1 MNLKRVRK
9 RDLCSLIRYLN
20 FYHLS
25 RDRIHYFSIR
35 VKEEL
40 VKDLAKLYEIRE
52 TPDDVSFRSTYPPC
66 PTSGTGWPT
75 DSQWYMAGLPVTLPK
90 SRKDCVRRL
99 HILRRRTVLKF

>member
-35 VKEEL
+35 IKEEL
-40 VKDLAKLYEIRE
+40 VKDLAKIYDIRE
-52 TPDDVSFRSTYPPC
+52 TPDGVVFRSTYPPL
-66 PTSGTGWPT
+66 PDFRYRQTKGG
-75 DSQWYMAGLPVTLPK
+75 QWYMGGVAVTLPR

-99 HILRRRTVLKF
+99 RIERRAVVLTF

>member
-40 VKDLAKLYEIRE
+40 VRDLRKIYEITE
-52 TPDDVSFRSTYPPC
+52 DEWAVHFRSTTC
-66 PTSGTGWPT
+66 PLPDFRYRMSDG
-75 DSQWYMAGLPVTLPK
+75 QWFREGRPVTLPK
-90 SRKDCVRRL
+90 SRKECSRRL
-99 HILRRRTVLKF
+99 HIIRRRTVLTF

>member
-40 VKDLAKLYEIRE
+40 VKDLSKIYDIRE
-52 TPDDVSFRSTYPPC
+52 TPEGVTFQATFPPLPNFRFRTR
-66 PTSGTGWPT
+66 
-75 DSQWYMAGLPVTLPK
+75 DSQWYMEDEAVTLPR

-99 HILRRRTVLKF
+99 RIVRRPVVLTF

>member
-40 VKDLAKLYEIRE
+40 VKDLAKIYDIRE
-52 TPDDVSFRSTYPPC
+52 IDDQVHFTSIYPPL
-66 PTSGTGWPT
+66 PDFRYRMQ
-75 DSQWYMAGLPVTLPK
+75 DSQWFMNNEKVNLPR
-90 SRKDCVRRL
+90 SRKDCCRRL
-99 HILRRRTVLKF
+99 RIIRAKCTITF

>member
-20 FYHLS
+20 FYHLN

-40 VKDLAKLYEIRE
+40 VLDLAKIYEITEDDSDIYFRA
-52 TPDDVSFRSTYPPC
+52 TAVRLPDFRYRMS
-66 PTSGTGWPT
+66 
-75 DSQWYMAGLPVTLPK
+75 DDQWFKAGNPVKLPR
-90 SRKDCVRRL
+90 SRKECSRQL
-99 HILRRRTVLKF
+99 HIVRVRTVLTF

>member
-1 MNLKRVRK
+1 MILKRVRK

-40 VKDLAKLYEIRE
+40 VRDLGKIYEIKE
-52 TPDDVSFRSTYPPC
+52 DEFAVHFSSTVVPLPDFRYRMSD
-66 PTSGTGWPT
+66 G
-75 DSQWYMAGLPVTLPK
+75 QWFRGGLPVTLPR
-90 SRKDCVRRL
+90 SRKECSRQL
-99 HILRRRTVLKF
+99 HIVRQRTVLTF

>member
-40 VKDLAKLYEIRE
+40 VRDLAKIYEITEGAEEVR
-52 TPDDVSFRSTYPPC
+52 FRSMLSPLPDFRYRMSDC
-66 PTSGTGWPT
+66 
-75 DSQWYMAGLPVTLPK
+75 QWYMGGLPVTLPK
-90 SRKDCVRRL
+90 SRKECSRQL
-99 HILRRRTVLKF
+99 HIVRVRTVLTF

>member
-1 MNLKRVRK
+1 MILKRVRK

-40 VKDLAKLYEIRE
+40 VRDLRKIYEITE
-52 TPDDVSFRSTYPPC
+52 DVSSVHFRSTLVPLPDFRYRM
-66 PTSGTGWPT
+66 SDG
-75 DSQWYMAGLPVTLPK
+75 QWFKDGRAVTLPR
-90 SRKDCVRRL
+90 SRKECSRRL
-99 HILRRRTVLKF
+99 HIVRRQVVLTF

>member
-40 VKDLAKLYEIRE
+40 VKDLAKIYEISE
-52 TPDDVSFRSTYPPC
+52 GEHDVRFRSTLTALPDFRYRM
-66 PTSGTGWPT
+66 SDG
-75 DSQWYMAGLPVTLPK
+75 QWYMSGVASKLPR
-90 SRKDCVRRL
+90 SRKDCSRQLHIVRRT
-99 HILRRRTVLKF
+99 TVLTF

>member
-40 VKDLAKLYEIRE
+40 VKDLAKIYEIRE
-52 TPDDVSFRSTYPPC
+52 TPDDVSFRSTYPPL
-66 PTSGTGWPT
+66 PNFRYRLA